1 MQPIQRKYIAYQTLH
16 AICYLHKSK
25 LIHRDVKPSNILIDT
40 NCDIKIC
47 DFGLCRIKQENPQE
61 TDQNI
66 ITEYVASRWY
76 RPPEI
81 LLGFTPCN

>member
-1 MQPIQRKYIAYQTLH
+1 MQPIQRKYIAYQILQ
-16 AICYLHKSK
+16 AISYLHKSK

-47 DFGLCRIKQENPQE
+47 DFGLCRIKQENPNE
-61 TDQNI
+61 ADQNI

-76 RPPEI
+76 RPP
-81 LLGFTPCN
+81 